1 MELKIRKILKEKNI
15 SQFNLAVETDINQCY
30 LSKALNER
38 IEFREA
44 WRKKIAKFLQMDE
57 DEVFPEYI
65 GKGEAENGN

>member
-15 SQFNLAVETDINQCY
+15 SQFNLAIETDINQCY

-44 WRKKIAKFLQMDE
+44 WRKKIAKHLQMDE
-57 DEVFPEYI
+57 DEVFPEY
-65 GKGEAENGN
+65 KGEAKNGN